1 MSISTKQPQQ
11 PIGVSPSSEVF
22 VPRSHQ
28 WVQLRN
34 SLSEYSE
41 DTALLLCPKDRDR
54 WIAWIPGFGQATLER
69 SQLLKAID

>member
-1 MSISTKQPQQ
+1 MNIPTKKPQQ
-11 PIGVSPSSEVF
+11 SIAASPSSEVF
-22 VPRSHQ
+22 VPKAHQ

-41 DTALLLCPKDRDR
+41 DTALLLCPGVQDR